1 MGAIVEG
8 GALKIIDRKK
18 NIFKLSQGEYIA
30 PEKIERV
37 YEKCPLIQ
45 QIFVYGDSIRSN
57 IVAIVIP
64 DEGEVMKIAKEKG
77 LEGNFPELCQNG
89 TVKKAIQ
96 EEMDQSAKAAKL
108 NSLEQVKANFYCDHN
123 VWNETNLLTPTMK
136 LKRHIAKQHYQ
147 KELDGLYGA

>member
-45 QIFVYGDSIRSN
+45 QIFVYCDSLRSN

-64 DEGEVMKIAKEKG
+64 DEGEVMKLAKDKS
-77 LEGNFPELCQNG
+77 LEGNFEELCQNA

-96 EEMDQSAKAAKL
+96 DEMDQAAKAAKL
-108 NSLEQVKANFYCDHN
+108 NSLEQVKGNFHCDFN
-123 VWNETNLLTPTMK
+123 VWNESNLLTPTMK
-136 LKRHIAKQHYQ
+136 LKRHVAKGHYQ